1 VAVKGLKVAG
11 FSTSCGWP
19 VRVARKGVRGA
30 VASDECLV
38 ARPEGENP
46 WKERG
51 GLICERNMREGSTG
65 LARR

>member
-1 VAVKGLKVAG
+1 M
-11 FSTSCGWP
+11 
-19 VRVARKGVRGA
+19 
-30 VASDECLV
+30 ASDECLV